1 MKDRYIGTKLGIAF
15 TLLVSV
21 LAGVGWLAMRRVSEL
36 NLDLKQTIDDHWA
49 KVQIASEALVYSNL
63 NNRITMQV
71 FLLDDREEID
81 ELLIRRAQNS
91 QKISALL
98 QQLEQRTGSE
108 RERELLSAVKAA
120 RTPYVESY
128 KKHVNMQ
135 LNEKRGPEARNAMV
149 RVTLPL
155 LLRYHATWNDFVRFQ
170 KEEMD
175 WHIKEGERRLAGTRT
190 LLLYLIAPTILL
202 VMITGIFLTRFMTA
216 EISRRVE
223 VENEVWKLNEDLE
236 GKVHERTVALARSN
250 YDLATEVAERKEAE
264 EKLRQAKQAAENASH
279 SKGQFLANMSPEIRT
294 PINGILGMAELTL
307 DTELTPEQREY
318 LLMIK
323 SSGDSL
329 LRVINDILDFSK
341 IEAGKLDLDPIDFNL
356 HDNVMETTK
365 AMAVRAHQKGLEL
378 VTEIL
383 SEVPQQVLGDPGRL
397 RQVLVNLVGNAIK
410 FTQQGEV
417 LVRVERVASEG
428 SGLQLKFTISDT
440 GIGIALEK
448 QSLIFEAFTQADN
461 SMSRSYEG
469 TGLGL
474 AIASRLIGMMEGKIW
489 LQSTP
494 GEGSTFFFT
503 VSLGISRSARA
514 APVSTLR
521 ADLLHVPVLVVDDN
535 ATNRRV
541 LVNITENW
549 GMQASAVSS
558 GSGAL
563 EALER
568 AQNAGKSFRLA
579 LIDSQMP
586 AMDGFQLAQCIRQ
599 NPALAGAMIM
609 MLTSAGR
616 PGDAARC
623 RELGIAAYLLKPIRK
638 TELLAAILQ
647 VLGHTR
653 DTKPSLVTRHALR
666 EARRHLRILLA
677 EDNPVNQRV
686 LLGMLQKIGHQA
698 VIAGSGLEAIALL
711 KRETFDVVFMDIQ
724 MPEMDGLTAT
734 AKIRQEEKKS
744 GAHIPI
750 IAMTAHAMKGD
761 RERCLDSG
769 MDSYLAKPIT
779 SEQVAD
785 VLDRLFGLQDTSALG
800 HFADWSSVAALERV
814 NGDEKVLR
822 DILEIFLE
830 EYPKFL
836 SQMRRA
842 LAERTPELLQEAAHK
857 LGGELTYLG
866 AMEIATAAQGI
877 EELGGKLDLD
887 GASHALDRFEK
898 QLSGLALRIREE
910 VRASSG
916 IRAAQQLN
924 STTQAAHRAGDNA

>member
-1 MKDRYIGTKLGIAF
+1 MKEPYIGAKLGIAF
-15 TLLVSV
+15 ALLVSV
-21 LAGVGWLAMRRVSEL
+21 LAGAGWLAMRRVSEL
-36 NLDLKQTIDDHWA
+36 NRDMKQTIDDHWA
-49 KVQIASEALVYSNL
+49 KVQIASEALSYSNL

-91 QKISALL
+91 EKISTLL
-98 QQLEQRTGSE
+98 GQLQARTGSE

-128 KKHVNMQ
+128 KKHVNML

-149 RVTLPL
+149 RVTLPF
-155 LLRYHATWNDFVRFQ
+155 LLRYHAAWNDFVRFQ

-175 WHIKEGERRLAGTRT
+175 WHIKEGESRLAATRV
-190 LLLYLIAPTILL
+190 LVQYLIAAIILF
-202 VMITGIFLTRFMTA
+202 VMVAGILLTRFTIA
-216 EISRRVE
+216 EISRREE
-223 VENEVWKLNEDLE
+223 VENEVWKLNEELE
-236 GKVHERTVALARSN
+236 GKVQERTVALARSN
-250 YDLATEVAERKEAE
+250 QDLATEVAEHREAE
-264 EKLRQAKQAAENASH
+264 EKLLQAKQAAETASY
-279 SKGQFLANMSPEIRT
+279 SKSQFLANMSHEIRT

-307 DTELTPEQREY
+307 DTELAPEQREY

-383 SEVPQQVLGDPGRL
+383 PEVPQQVVGDAGRL

-417 LVRVERVASEG
+417 LVRVERIASEG

-440 GIGIALEK
+440 GIGIAREK
-448 QSLIFEAFTQADN
+448 QSLIFEAFAQADN
-461 SMSRSYEG
+461 GMSRSYEG

-535 ATNRRV
+535 ATNRRL

-563 EALER
+563 EVMER

-586 AMDGFQLAQCIRQ
+586 AMDGFELAERIRQ

-647 VLGHTR
+647 VLGHAR
-653 DTKPSLVTRHALR
+653 DTKPNLVTRHALR

-677 EDNPVNQRV
+677 EDNPINQKV
-686 LLGMLQKIGHQA
+686 LLGMLQKIGHRA
-698 VIAGSGLEAIALL
+698 VIAATGLEAIASL
-711 KRETFDVVFMDIQ
+711 KRETFDVVFMDVQ

-734 AKIRQEEKKS
+734 AKIREQEKKS

-769 MDSYLAKPIT
+769 MDAYLAKPIT
-779 SEQVAD
+779 SEQIAD
-785 VLDRLFGLQDTSALG
+785 VLDKLFGLQDTCGFGRS
-800 HFADWSSVAALERV
+800 ADWSSAAVLERV
-814 NGDEKVLR
+814 NGDQKVLR
-822 DILEIFLE
+822 DILEIFLD

-836 SQMRRA
+836 SQMHQA
-842 LAERTPELLQEAAHK
+842 LDGTKPELLQEAARK
-857 LGGELTYLG
+857 LESELTYLG
-866 AMEIATAAQGI
+866 AMDIAAAAQRI
-877 EELGGKLDLD
+877 EEFGRNRNLQD
-887 GASHALDRFEK
+887 ASDALEAFER
-898 QLSGLALRIREE
+898 QLSRLALRVRDE
-910 VRASSG
+910 VRASSAMP
-916 IRAAQQLN
+916 AAP
-924 STTQAAHRAGDNA
+924 SATV